1 MAEAIKRTRRNKK
14 RPLLPTGRL
23 IKQLRKASGYTQEE
37 LKNILGFQATSAISK
52 IESRDFI
59 PDILRLQKLLTLLSP
74 NEEQKAKILDYYGY
88 TPDDL
93 PSKEEFVNGL
103 KEKANKGDILS
114 ALHTLFYL
122 FVYKKNYAAVTETVQ
137 ELFQRK
143 FYIPQAVKGCGRE
156 VEMVVREI
164 FSCRRMLAQGMLT
177 HQDVHLEEALQRAEM
192 ANELLSMT
200 FDRYKKKLKPEG
212 LLFLNQLRLHIAF
225 CAENTYFGRFQ
236 ISPQTQPSFFEQKRY
251 EHRDDRKLP
260 RIQEVMDNIE
270 SINPEHN
277 LQDIRQMNL
286 FIEREALHLLYLQ
299 SQKNSEEAY
308 KNYLKGLEIEV
319 DGDLTAAHWVDALK
333 KKRASGVFK
342 ELYASLFKTF
352 KADDRMWEPVFERF
366 RQILRD
372 HQKVQNW
379 DGNTSQSAIVNTFLN
394 YPEFLARLGHFGWAE
409 DVLNLLYLQ
418 LTVAETHLRWTIKF
432 AMVKGFEYIRLT
444 KMDTTKFSDKDLQAI
459 ESVLLE
465 MTRLLER
472 AVKDLTESKG
482 LNAPLNFRKIYLEDP
497 VFYLVFLH
505 ASKHSQLKDREDV
518 QKNLA
523 RIEEQIALATSEEQ
537 A

>member
-1 MAEAIKRTRRNKK
+1 MAEAIKRTRKNKK
-14 RPLLPTGRL
+14 RPLQPTGRL

-74 NEEQKAKILDYYGY
+74 TDDQKTKILDYYGY
-88 TPDDL
+88 TSEDL
-93 PSKEEFVNGL
+93 PSKEEFVKGL
-103 KEKANKGDILS
+103 KEKADKGDILS

-143 FYIPQAVKGCGRE
+143 FYIPQAVKFCGRE

-200 FDRYKKKLKPEG
+200 FDRYKKKLKPDSE
-212 LLFLNQLRLHIAF
+212 LFLSQLRLHIAF
-225 CAENTYFGRFQ
+225 CAENTYFARFQ
-236 ISPQTQPSFFEQKRY
+236 INPSANPAFFEQKRY
-251 EHRDDRKLP
+251 EYRDDRKLP
-260 RIQEVMDNIE
+260 RIQEVMDKME
-270 SINPEHN
+270 AINPEHN
-277 LQDIRQMNL
+277 LQEIRQMNL

-299 SQKNSEEAY
+299 SQNKSEAALRE
-308 KNYLKGLEIEV
+308 YLTALGLETAEK
-319 DGDLTAAHWVDALK
+319 LTAADWIEAIK
-333 KKRASGVFK
+333 KKRPSGVFK
-342 ELYASLFKTF
+342 GLYADLFKTF
-352 KADDRMWEPVFERF
+352 KADDRVWEPVFDRF

-418 LTVAETHLRWTIKF
+418 LTVAETHFRWTTKF
-432 AMVKGFEYIRLT
+432 AMVKGFEYIRAT
-444 KMDTTKFSDKDLQAI
+444 KMDTTKFAEKDLQTI
-459 ESVLLE
+459 ENVLSE
-465 MTRLLER
+465 MTRLLEI
-472 AVKDLTESKG
+472 AVKDLNESKG
-482 LNAPLNFRKIYLEDP
+482 LNAPLNLRRIFLEEP

-505 ASKHSQLKDREDV
+505 ASKHNQLKDREDV
-518 QKNLA
+518 QRNLA
-523 RIEEQIALATSEEQ
+523 RIEEQIALSNSTEE

>member
-1 MAEAIKRTRRNKK
+1 MAEVKRTRKNKK
-14 RPLLPTGRL
+14 RPLQPTGRL

-59 PDILRLQKLLTLLSP
+59 PDILRLQKLLTLLAPS
-74 NEEQKAKILDYYGY
+74 EEQKAKILDYYGY
-88 TPDDL
+88 QSDDL
-93 PSKEEFVNGL
+93 PSKEEFVQGL

-122 FVYKKNYAAVTETVQ
+122 FVYKKNYTAVTETVQ

-143 FYIPQAVKGCGRE
+143 FYIPQAVKSCGRE

-236 ISPQTQPSFFEQKRY
+236 INPHAQPGFFEQKRY
-251 EHRDDRKLP
+251 EHRDERKLP

-270 SINPEHN
+270 SISPDHN

-299 SQKNSEEAY
+299 SQNKSTAAY
-308 KNYLKGLEIEV
+308 QAYLEKLEITVEGEV
-319 DGDLTAAHWVDALK
+319 TAAHWIEAIK
-333 KKRASGVFK
+333 KKRPSGVFK
-342 ELYASLFKTF
+342 EIYPSLFKTF

-418 LTVAETHLRWTIKF
+418 LTVAETHFRWTTKF
-432 AMVKGFEYIRLT
+432 AMVKAFEYIRLT
-444 KMDTTKFSDKDLQAI
+444 KMDTTKFPDKELGTI
-459 ESVLLE
+459 ESVLSE
-465 MTRLLER
+465 MTRLLDR
-472 AVKDLTESKG
+472 AVKDLNESKG
-482 LNAPLNFRKIYLEDP
+482 LNAPVNLRKIFLEEP

-505 ASKHSQLKDREDV
+505 ASKHNQLKEREDV
-518 QKNLA
+518 KQNIK
-523 RIEEQIALATSEEQ
+523 RIEEQIALAQTSE
-537 A
+537 AV